1 MHAVAL
7 LDENRDS
14 YDNQKVKT
22 NKYIYLNNQPVS
34 EQN

>member
-22 NKYIYLNNQPVS
+22 NKYIYIPK
-34 EQN
+34 